1 MDTIILAS
9 KSPRRQELIRL
20 ITEDVRC
27 VVSGEEEILPEGIR
41 CEDVA
46 ELLSDLKASSVAR
59 EYPDSVVIGSD
70 TVVILGE
77 EILTKPRD
85 FDDAVRTLTLLSGKT
100 HKVITACT
108 LIKGERKRSFYSV
121 TEVEFYPL
129 SEEEIEAYV
138 NSGDCYDK
146 AGAYGIQSGGALF
159 VKEIR
164 GDYLTVV
171 GLPVARLKRE
181 LDAFMAEE

>member
-1 MDTIILAS
+1 MKLILAS
-9 KSPRRQELIRL
+9 ASPRRQELISL
-20 ITEDVRC
+20 ISEDVIC
-27 VVSGEEEILPEGIR
+27 APSGVEEIIPDDIPTHEIPL
-41 CEDVA
+41 CLAAQKAKAVA
-46 ELLSDLKASSVAR
+46 EK
-59 EYPDSVVIGSD
+59 YPDYVVIGCD
-70 TVVILGE
+70 TGVILGE
-77 EILTKPRD
+77 KILGKPKD
-85 FDDAVRTLTLLSGKT
+85 KEDARRMMNALSGKT

-108 LIKGERKRSFYSV
+108 LIKGERKRSFSSV